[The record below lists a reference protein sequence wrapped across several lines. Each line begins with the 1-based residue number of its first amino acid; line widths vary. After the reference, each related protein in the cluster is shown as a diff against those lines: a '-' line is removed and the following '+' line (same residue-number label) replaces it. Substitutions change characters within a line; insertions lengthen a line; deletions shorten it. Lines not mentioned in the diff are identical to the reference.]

1 MMAATASMAGRYD
14 TAVREVRVGRTSGR
28 TSEDTRRLVLA
39 AAAQAIR
46 THGTGA
52 TLDRIADEAGISK
65 GGLVYHFA
73 SKDQLLSALAQEQ
86 FDAFRSEV
94 EGQLSQVDGGPGR
107 LVRAYIRASL
117 IPQDADELR
126 ERFALITQLLTV
138 PSVLELAHRDDIRWT
153 EDLERDG
160 VPEPVRVLVLAA
172 ADGFG
177 GAPLWA
183 SEPPER
189 VREQLQR
196 DLIAMVDRAVEG

>member
-1 MMAATASMAGRYD
+1 MMAATASMAGCYD

-52 TLDRIADEAGISK
+52 TLDRIADDAGISK

-138 PSVLELAHRDDIRWT
+138 PSVLELARRDDIRWT

>member
-1 MMAATASMAGRYD
+1 MAGCYD
-14 TAVREVRVGRTSGR
+14 MAVREVRVGRTSGR

-138 PSVLELAHRDDIRWT
+138 PSVLELARRDDIRWT

-160 VPEPVRVLVLAA
+160 VPEPVRVLV
-172 ADGFG
+172 
-177 GAPLWA
+177 
-183 SEPPER
+183 
-189 VREQLQR
+189 
-196 DLIAMVDRAVEG
+196 

>member
-1 MMAATASMAGRYD
+1 M
-14 TAVREVRVGRTSGR
+14 GRTSGR
-28 TSEDTRRLVLA
+28 TADETRRLALSA
-39 AAAQAIR
+39 AARVIR
-46 THGTGA
+46 QHGA
-52 TLDRIADEAGISK
+52 AAPLDLIADEAGLSK
-65 GGLVYHFA
+65 GGVVYHFA

-86 FDAFRSEV
+86 FDAFRAEV
-94 EGQLSQVDGGPGR
+94 EAQLAHDDTGPGR

-117 IPQDADELR
+117 VPQDAEELR

-138 PSVLELAHRDDIRWT
+138 PSVLELARQDDLRWS

-183 SEPPER
+183 TEHPER
-189 VREQLQR
+189 VRQRLQH
-196 DLIAMVDRAVEG
+196 DLIALVDRAIERR

>member
-1 MMAATASMAGRYD
+1 MMAATASTVGRYD

-138 PSVLELAHRDDIRWT
+138 PSVLELARRDDIRWT

>member
-1 MMAATASMAGRYD
+1 MMAAAASRAGRYD

-52 TLDRIADEAGISK
+52 TLDRIADDAGISK

-138 PSVLELAHRDDIRWT
+138 PSVLELARRDDIRWT

>member
-1 MMAATASMAGRYD
+1 M
-14 TAVREVRVGRTSGR
+14 
-28 TSEDTRRLVLA
+28 
-39 AAAQAIR
+39 
-46 THGTGA
+46 
-52 TLDRIADEAGISK
+52 
-65 GGLVYHFA
+65 
-73 SKDQLLSALAQEQ
+73 
-86 FDAFRSEV
+86 
-94 EGQLSQVDGGPGR
+94 DGGPGR

-138 PSVLELAHRDDIRWT
+138 PSVLELARRDDIRWT